1 MTENIFCDIY
11 CRFIRYLKFNEKHL
25 SIYYKIC
32 NIFISFKNEES
43 FKSEDKLLHRLQL
56 IFLFINSLIGQ
67 FIRILT

>member
-1 MTENIFCDIY
+1 MMTENIFCDILSFY
-11 CRFIRYLKFNEKHL
+11 STPQIQLKIL
-25 SIYYKIC
+25 SINNKIF

-67 FIRILT
+67 FILILT